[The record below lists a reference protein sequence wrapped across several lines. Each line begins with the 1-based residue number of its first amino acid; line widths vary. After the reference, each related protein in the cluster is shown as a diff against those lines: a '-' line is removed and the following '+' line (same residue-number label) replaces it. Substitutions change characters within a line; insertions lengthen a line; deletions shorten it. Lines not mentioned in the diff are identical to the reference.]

1 MIKLSNGQIE
11 EMYRMQYGE
20 KVWSQLP
27 MNLHVLS
34 NWEAPWTL
42 PYRDL
47 WRLWY
52 TVQSLS
58 YVLLFVTPWT
68 SAHHVSLSITNSQSL
83 LKLMSI
89 ELVNHRLDWY
99 INKIE

>member
-34 NWEAPWTL
+34 NWEVP
-42 PYRDL
+42 
-47 WRLWY
+47 
-52 TVQSLS
+52 
-58 YVLLFVTPWT
+58 
-68 SAHHVSLSITNSQSL
+68 
-83 LKLMSI
+83 
-89 ELVNHRLDWY
+89 
-99 INKIE
+99 